1 MSSGGRVM
9 VGFIKDEVYYIKLFC
24 QLIIHFFFRVV
35 RVSKIILFFQFN
47 VFKSTI
53 FMIIMM

>member
-24 QLIIHFFFRVV
+24 QLLLNLFFRVD
-35 RVSKIILFFQFN
+35 RVSKIILFFSSMFSSQHHD
-47 VFKSTI
+47 VIK
-53 FMIIMM
+53 